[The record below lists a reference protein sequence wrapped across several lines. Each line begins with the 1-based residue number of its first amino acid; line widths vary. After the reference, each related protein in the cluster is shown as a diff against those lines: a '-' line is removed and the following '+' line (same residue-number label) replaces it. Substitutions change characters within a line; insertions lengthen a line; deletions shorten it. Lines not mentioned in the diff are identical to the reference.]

1 MGHKGRRAGR
11 LQGGKNNL
19 HRAPGRLVRKLQ
31 ALPNFAER
39 QHCCPAAPFAGCRR
53 PGAHNALQDTDIMEA
68 EHINAIGNAIED
80 LSERTQDLRRY
91 L

>member
-1 MGHKGRRAGR
+1 M
-11 LQGGKNNL
+11 
-19 HRAPGRLVRKLQ
+19 
-31 ALPNFAER
+31 
-39 QHCCPAAPFAGCRR
+39 PAAWRSHRTTG
-53 PGAHNALQDTDIMEA
+53 QDIMEA